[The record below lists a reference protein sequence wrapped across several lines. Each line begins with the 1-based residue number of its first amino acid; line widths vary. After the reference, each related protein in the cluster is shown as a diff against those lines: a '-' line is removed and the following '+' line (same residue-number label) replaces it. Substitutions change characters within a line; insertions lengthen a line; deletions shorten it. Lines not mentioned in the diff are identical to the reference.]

1 MIIYV
6 VQSINYI
13 PNKVIDRFI
22 IFIRNFVHYF
32 LIAYLL
38 TGPSF
43 GQEVVSNTLPVLSS
57 IQSGN
62 VNINSNNNVLN
73 INQSSNKAI
82 IDWKTFD
89 VGSESTVNF
98 NQPSASSSTL
108 NKILSSDPSKIFGK
122 LNATGEVIF
131 QNYGGIYFGKNSRL
145 DVGSITATTGN
156 IRNEDYLN
164 DNYKFD
170 LTNSTGNI
178 ENLGEIN
185 AFENYVALLS
195 PEVRNSGLI
204 VAEKTAVLGSGNEVT
219 LNFINGGTLHS
230 ITTTENNVDTLV
242 ENKSAIEVPGGLII
256 ISVKAKSSLVSSIIN
271 QEGILSTKQADQ
283 VVKKDGRVYLQAST
297 INLSNNSEI
306 IASGNDAGGLINLS
320 ATDISIKENSI
331 IDASG
336 EIAGKIELNSTK
348 GNLNLT
354 NSTLKASS
362 NENDGGKII
371 VASTENII
379 IENSTI
385 EARGLNNGGQI
396 LIGND
401 YLEKTIPIAKSTILD
416 INTILNVSSFDTEQG
431 IGGLI
436 ETSGLK
442 LVTNASIQAGEG
454 GSWIIDPFD
463 IIIDDTTAGYINTA
477 LTAGTSVTLTTATET
492 NDINND
498 PVNTITGSSGEGDIT
513 LNSAITSSGNGSL
526 TLIAADDI
534 YINAA
539 ISLSG
544 TNNQVTLTAADIVY
558 LGASITTTGN
568 QTINANVD
576 IQGSSTLNSG
586 LANITINGNV
596 TASNGILA
604 FLGDGDYLYNGTSYT
619 VDGTEP
625 IGILYD
631 AASDTYKWQATVT
644 TAEALIVAGGGGGG
658 MDIGG
663 GGGGGGVIAQDIT
676 LTPGWIDVKVG
687 DGGAGAP
694 SGGTG
699 SGTQGRNDHVWTIN
713 AKQGENSSIVT
724 VNGTLTAIGGGYGG
738 TGPWNHTLQGQAG
751 SGGSGGG
758 ASGYNAGTSG
768 RNGSATAGQ
777 GNAGAS
783 GNNHHVGG
791 GGGGAGGTG
800 STGRSNYASKGGD
813 GIENCILGTCYY
825 WAGGGGAAGHSYFG
839 GHGGR
844 GGGGGGGSYNSGG
857 TVIAGA
863 DGLNTGTVGGVGRNK
878 PGGDGGVN
886 TGGGGG
892 GSTHYN
898 ATNKGGDGGSG
909 IVVVK
914 YQEALTL
921 IGASINVT
929 GNITDTSLT
938 VTNTANSEIAG
949 VVSGSTGLTKSGSGV
964 LTMSGDSTYTGVT
977 TISAGTLQTTGTLGN
992 TDISISSGATYDVDA
1007 TDTIGSIG
1015 GAGAI
1020 NIATS
1025 QTLTTSTSSNTTV
1038 SGVISGAGTLEKAG
1052 TGTLTLTGS
1061 NDYTGGTSFAGGTV
1075 SLGSAN
1081 AISTSGTLSFSGGA
1095 IQSTAS
1101 NTTDYSSRF
1110 NTGSSQAFKIDT
1122 NGQDITWASNLENTN
1137 SSITKTGTGTLTV
1150 SGNVG
1155 VTGDDSFVSP
1165 NINISA
1171 GTFVSSGTIHSIG
1184 TLTGGASTTLTLSSS
1199 PSITTLA
1206 LSDGVTMTI
1215 PVLTVS
1221 GTSSIGGTI
1230 TTQGDISLT
1239 GASTL
1244 AGNTTL
1250 TSNDNDVTFGSTIN
1264 GEYTLTV
1271 AAGTGSASFGGTI
1284 GDSAAIKKLS
1294 VVASGGIT
1302 LTGSIST
1309 VMGLNDGLYFQ
1320 KFDGNYG
1327 NNVQNL
1333 SNRTEQVIRAS
1344 EVAGAPGNQKGI
1356 VATTIAICTSHGCD
1370 ETYTYRVIGYFK
1382 PQQTGS
1388 HHFYS
1393 LADDPTHLYMGTSGQ
1408 SIDEFVTQVESTSS
1422 YNKTGRVLSLTGCC
1436 SWVNGTVTLTA
1447 GNLYPMYHVFSEN
1460 GGGDYSYLRW
1470 KNPDGAWVSLKNS
1483 DRASDGTGYYFT
1495 SGAVG
1500 GGGGGVDTGVYLTG
1514 NVNIAADT
1522 TITSANATI
1531 NVTGN
1536 ISSSSGKDL
1545 IVDSSTFDADN
1556 ISNLDVLT
1564 IKSSTATVGTLDTI
1578 NTATIE
1584 SGSYTGN
1591 AISSVDALEIQS
1603 NTLSVTGNIETDTSL
1618 TFNSS
1623 SNLSVANVI
1632 TGTGQLIKSNTNQLT
1647 LTGTN
1652 NFTGGVNL
1660 SAGTLALNSAAA
1672 IGSSGTVVLGG
1683 GTLKYSS
1690 SNTTDYSSRFSTAN
1704 DQKYNIDTNSQ
1715 SITFANNLTSSGGI
1729 LTKTGNGT
1737 LTLSGTNT
1745 YTGGT
1750 NISGGSILLNSA
1762 GAIGSTGTLL
1772 FNGGTLVYSANNTTD
1787 YSSRFSTAASQ
1798 NFNINTSGQDISY
1811 STRLASSSGT
1821 LTKSGTGSL
1830 TLAGANTY
1838 NGLTTVSAGT
1848 LVSNGTINGDLSISS
1863 GATFDLNQTDT
1874 IGSLT
1879 GSGTI
1884 DIASAKVLTLSSSSN
1899 STFSGIISGGGQ
1911 LKKSG
1916 SGTLILS
1923 GTNTYTGGT
1932 NFNGGTLQLSSSG
1945 ALGSSGDLTF
1955 SGGILKYTSSNN
1967 NDYSSR
1973 LDSSSSQ
1980 NFKIDTNSQNVTWAS
1995 NFVNDNST
2003 FVKSGSGTLT
2013 LSGDFGLTDESF
2025 TATNVTI
2032 SGGTLSLPNT
2042 VNSIGSINLQGGGIN
2057 CPSCPSLGDFVA
2069 TAGSTLTF
2077 NAAVFD
2083 SLTLASGVTVNASSI
2098 TVNNTSSLGGDI
2110 TTTGPMS
2117 FGGAVTLVANT
2128 NLISTNNSITFN
2140 STINGTK
2147 ELSVNAGTST
2157 AGFNGAIGG
2166 STKLAKLTVVA
2177 SGGITINNVSIKG
2190 LSDGLYFQKFD
2201 GVYGNNTQNL
2211 SNRTEQVIR
2220 STEVSGAPGNVK
2232 GIVADHIAICTR
2244 GNCDETYTYKIT
2256 GYFIPQQTGTH
2267 NFHLLGDDANHLY
2280 LGTAGQ
2286 SLTEYETYVESIS
2299 SVNKT
2304 GYVVG
2309 LTGCCSWRNG
2319 NVNLTAGEQYPI
2331 YTVFSENGGGDYLY
2345 MRWKNPDG
2353 AWVALQ
2359 NSDRTSNGSG
2369 YFFTERDASG
2379 SGSSNSG
2386 IYLTG
2391 DVTVASNATFDAAK
2405 GIVNITG
2412 DISGSTSTDFTI
2424 NSKSVELDSITEF
2437 AALNIEVTN
2446 DSKVDGVISGTNV
2459 AFKKKGDGKLTL
2471 TKENTFT
2478 GSTNI
2483 IGGTILL
2490 DNGAIVGDDGEP
2502 TGVVNYGSLGNVYNP
2517 LTIGSGTLTI
2527 KDRDMTFYGLTMGAN
2542 SVINTSSSS
2551 SITLPSNNLA
2561 GDLTSYTL
2569 GGSITTSGT
2578 QTFSGAISL
2587 AGDLSL
2593 TSGNQAINFTQDAA
2607 LTGNNN
2613 DLTINSGSGTTTFI
2627 NPMSGLGTLSSTGTT
2642 IINSNEIS
2650 SAGTQTYGAL
2660 TFGGDLK
2667 LVTTN
2672 SNINFNSTITGTGQL
2687 EASVGTGTVY
2697 FKDKVG
2703 SNNIDTTLSSLTVT
2717 GKSYVAADVFTV
2729 NNQIY
2734 SSDMNVNGSI
2744 NLTSLSGDIT
2754 LNGDITAVGSAIMAL
2769 LGEGNFLLNGQ
2780 SYDLTSDSAAGTL
2793 AGLSYD
2799 TSSEK
2804 YTWTAAST
2812 SAETL
2817 IVAGGGGG
2825 GMDIGGGGGGGGV
2838 IAQNVVLVKGTN
2850 YLISVGD
2857 GGAGAPTGGTGSGT
2871 QGRNNHVW
2879 TINAK
2884 QGENSTFETAN
2895 GTLTAIGGG
2904 YGGTGPWNHT
2914 LQGQAGSGG
2923 SGGGASGYNAGTS
2936 GTKWFGNCWS
2946 R

>member
-1 MIIYV
+1 MQLTLTILNNFIFKITF
-6 VQSINYI
+6 SIR
-13 PNKVIDRFI
+13 VFI
-22 IFIRNFVHYF
+22 HYF

-43 GQEVVSNTLPVLSS
+43 GQEVVSSTLPVLSS

-108 NKILSSDPSKIFGK
+108 NKILSSDPSRIFGK

-170 LTNSTGNI
+170 LTNSTGKI

-185 AFENYVALLS
+185 AFESYVALLS

-230 ITTTENNVDTLV
+230 ITTTESNVDTLV
-242 ENKSAIEVPGGLII
+242 ENKSAVEVPGGLII
-256 ISVKAKSSLVSSIIN
+256 ISIQAKSSLVSSIIN

-283 VVKKDGRVYLQAST
+283 VVKKDGRIFLQAST
-297 INLSNNSEI
+297 INLSKNSEI

-320 ATDISIKENSI
+320 ATNININENSI

-336 EIAGKIELNSTK
+336 EIAGKIELSSTK
-348 GNLNLT
+348 GNLNLA

-362 NENDGGKII
+362 NENDGGKISI
-371 VASTENII
+371 ASTENIN
-379 IENSTI
+379 IENSSI

-416 INTILNVSSFDTEQG
+416 INTTLDVSSFDTSG

-694 SGGTG
+694 TGGTG
-699 SGTQGRNDHVWTIN
+699 SGTQGRNGHQWTIN

-791 GGGGAGGTG
+791 GGGGAGGAG
-800 STGRSNYASKGGD
+800 STGRSHYASKGGD

-839 GHGGR
+839 GHGGK

-857 TVIAGA
+857 TVIAGGN
-863 DGLNTGTVGGVGRNK
+863 GLNTGTVGGVGRNK

-1052 TGTLTLTGS
+1052 TGTLTLSGS

-1095 IQSTAS
+1095 IQSTSS

-1150 SGNVG
+1150 SGDVG

-1230 TTQGDISLT
+1230 TTQGNITLT

-1320 KFDGNYG
+1320 KFDGHYG

-1333 SNRTEQVIRAS
+1333 SNRTEQVIKS
-1344 EVAGAPGNQKGI
+1344 TEVSGAPGNQKGI
-1356 VATTIAICTSHGCD
+1356 VADHIAICTRGNCD

-1470 KNPDGAWVSLKNS
+1470 KNPDGAWVALQNS
-1483 DRASDGTGYYFT
+1483 DRTSNGTGYYYT

-1603 NTLSVTGNIETDTSL
+1603 TTLSVTGNIETDTSL

-1715 SITFANNLTSSGGI
+1715 SITFASDLTSSGGI

-1750 NISGGSILLNSA
+1750 NFSGGSILLNSA

-1848 LVSNGTINGDLSISS
+1848 LVSNGTINGDLSIS
-1863 GATFDLNQTDT
+1863 F
-1874 IGSLT
+1874 
-1879 GSGTI
+1879 
-1884 DIASAKVLTLSSSSN
+1884 
-1899 STFSGIISGGGQ
+1899 
-1911 LKKSG
+1911 
-1916 SGTLILS
+1916 
-1923 GTNTYTGGT
+1923 
-1932 NFNGGTLQLSSSG
+1932 
-1945 ALGSSGDLTF
+1945 
-1955 SGGILKYTSSNN
+1955 
-1967 NDYSSR
+1967 R
-1973 LDSSSSQ
+1973 C
-1980 NFKIDTNSQNVTWAS
+1980 NV
-1995 NFVNDNST
+1995 
-2003 FVKSGSGTLT
+2003 
-2013 LSGDFGLTDESF
+2013 
-2025 TATNVTI
+2025 
-2032 SGGTLSLPNT
+2032 
-2042 VNSIGSINLQGGGIN
+2042 
-2057 CPSCPSLGDFVA
+2057 
-2069 TAGSTLTF
+2069 
-2077 NAAVFD
+2077 
-2083 SLTLASGVTVNASSI
+2083 
-2098 TVNNTSSLGGDI
+2098 
-2110 TTTGPMS
+2110 
-2117 FGGAVTLVANT
+2117 
-2128 NLISTNNSITFN
+2128 
-2140 STINGTK
+2140 
-2147 ELSVNAGTST
+2147 
-2157 AGFNGAIGG
+2157 
-2166 STKLAKLTVVA
+2166 
-2177 SGGITINNVSIKG
+2177 
-2190 LSDGLYFQKFD
+2190 
-2201 GVYGNNTQNL
+2201 
-2211 SNRTEQVIR
+2211 
-2220 STEVSGAPGNVK
+2220 
-2232 GIVADHIAICTR
+2232 
-2244 GNCDETYTYKIT
+2244 
-2256 GYFIPQQTGTH
+2256 
-2267 NFHLLGDDANHLY
+2267 
-2280 LGTAGQ
+2280 
-2286 SLTEYETYVESIS
+2286 
-2299 SVNKT
+2299 
-2304 GYVVG
+2304 
-2309 LTGCCSWRNG
+2309 
-2319 NVNLTAGEQYPI
+2319 
-2331 YTVFSENGGGDYLY
+2331 
-2345 MRWKNPDG
+2345 
-2353 AWVALQ
+2353 
-2359 NSDRTSNGSG
+2359 
-2369 YFFTERDASG
+2369 
-2379 SGSSNSG
+2379 
-2386 IYLTG
+2386 
-2391 DVTVASNATFDAAK
+2391 
-2405 GIVNITG
+2405 
-2412 DISGSTSTDFTI
+2412 
-2424 NSKSVELDSITEF
+2424 
-2437 AALNIEVTN
+2437 
-2446 DSKVDGVISGTNV
+2446 
-2459 AFKKKGDGKLTL
+2459 
-2471 TKENTFT
+2471 
-2478 GSTNI
+2478 
-2483 IGGTILL
+2483 
-2490 DNGAIVGDDGEP
+2490 
-2502 TGVVNYGSLGNVYNP
+2502 
-2517 LTIGSGTLTI
+2517 
-2527 KDRDMTFYGLTMGAN
+2527 
-2542 SVINTSSSS
+2542 
-2551 SITLPSNNLA
+2551 
-2561 GDLTSYTL
+2561 
-2569 GGSITTSGT
+2569 
-2578 QTFSGAISL
+2578 
-2587 AGDLSL
+2587 
-2593 TSGNQAINFTQDAA
+2593 
-2607 LTGNNN
+2607 
-2613 DLTINSGSGTTTFI
+2613 
-2627 NPMSGLGTLSSTGTT
+2627 
-2642 IINSNEIS
+2642 
-2650 SAGTQTYGAL
+2650 
-2660 TFGGDLK
+2660 
-2667 LVTTN
+2667 
-2672 SNINFNSTITGTGQL
+2672 
-2687 EASVGTGTVY
+2687 
-2697 FKDKVG
+2697 
-2703 SNNIDTTLSSLTVT
+2703 
-2717 GKSYVAADVFTV
+2717 
-2729 NNQIY
+2729 
-2734 SSDMNVNGSI
+2734 
-2744 NLTSLSGDIT
+2744 
-2754 LNGDITAVGSAIMAL
+2754 
-2769 LGEGNFLLNGQ
+2769 
-2780 SYDLTSDSAAGTL
+2780 
-2793 AGLSYD
+2793 
-2799 TSSEK
+2799 
-2804 YTWTAAST
+2804 
-2812 SAETL
+2812 
-2817 IVAGGGGG
+2817 
-2825 GMDIGGGGGGGGV
+2825 
-2838 IAQNVVLVKGTN
+2838 
-2850 YLISVGD
+2850 
-2857 GGAGAPTGGTGSGT
+2857 
-2871 QGRNNHVW
+2871 
-2879 TINAK
+2879 
-2884 QGENSTFETAN
+2884 
-2895 GTLTAIGGG
+2895 
-2904 YGGTGPWNHT
+2904 
-2914 LQGQAGSGG
+2914 
-2923 SGGGASGYNAGTS
+2923 
-2936 GTKWFGNCWS
+2936 
-2946 R
+2946 

>member
-170 LTNSTGNI
+170 LTNSTGKI

-185 AFENYVALLS
+185 AFESYVALLS

-204 VAEKTAVLGSGNEVT
+204 VAEKTAVLGSGNEII
-219 LNFINGGTLHS
+219 LNFVNGGTLHS
-230 ITTTENNVDTLV
+230 ITTTESNVDTLV

-320 ATDISIKENSI
+320 ATNININENSI

-336 EIAGKIELNSTK
+336 EVAGKIELSSTK
-348 GNLNLT
+348 GNLNLA

-362 NENDGGKII
+362 NENDGGKISI
-371 VASTENII
+371 ASTENIN
-379 IENSTI
+379 IENSSI

-416 INTILNVSSFDTEQG
+416 VNTTLDVSSFDTSG

-442 LVTNASIQAGEG
+442 LFTNASIQAGEG

-658 MDIGG
+658 MDMGG
-663 GGGGGGVIAQDIT
+663 GGGGGGVIAQNRT

-694 SGGTG
+694 TGGTG
-699 SGTQGRNDHVWTIN
+699 SGTQGINNHVWTIN

-768 RNGSATAGQ
+768 RSDSATAGQ

-791 GGGGAGGTG
+791 GGGGAGGAG
-800 STGRSNYASKGGD
+800 STGRSHYASKGGD

-839 GHGGR
+839 GHGGK

-857 TVIAGA
+857 TVIAGGN
-863 DGLNTGTVGGVGRNK
+863 GLNTGTVGGVGRNK

-938 VTNTANSEIAG
+938 VTNTANCEIAG

-964 LTMSGDSTYTGVT
+964 LTMSGDSTYTGAT

-1052 TGTLTLTGS
+1052 TGTLILSGS
-1061 NDYTGGTSFAGGTV
+1061 NDYTGGTSFTGGTV

-1095 IQSTAS
+1095 MQSTSS

-1230 TTQGDISLT
+1230 TTQGNISLT

-1271 AAGTGSASFGGTI
+1271 AAGTGTASFVGTI

-1309 VMGLNDGLYFQ
+1309 V
-1320 KFDGNYG
+1320 
-1327 NNVQNL
+1327 
-1333 SNRTEQVIRAS
+1333 
-1344 EVAGAPGNQKGI
+1344 
-1356 VATTIAICTSHGCD
+1356 
-1370 ETYTYRVIGYFK
+1370 
-1382 PQQTGS
+1382 
-1388 HHFYS
+1388 
-1393 LADDPTHLYMGTSGQ
+1393 
-1408 SIDEFVTQVESTSS
+1408 
-1422 YNKTGRVLSLTGCC
+1422 
-1436 SWVNGTVTLTA
+1436 
-1447 GNLYPMYHVFSEN
+1447 
-1460 GGGDYSYLRW
+1460 
-1470 KNPDGAWVSLKNS
+1470 
-1483 DRASDGTGYYFT
+1483 
-1495 SGAVG
+1495 
-1500 GGGGGVDTGVYLTG
+1500 
-1514 NVNIAADT
+1514 
-1522 TITSANATI
+1522 
-1531 NVTGN
+1531 
-1536 ISSSSGKDL
+1536 
-1545 IVDSSTFDADN
+1545 
-1556 ISNLDVLT
+1556 
-1564 IKSSTATVGTLDTI
+1564 
-1578 NTATIE
+1578 
-1584 SGSYTGN
+1584 
-1591 AISSVDALEIQS
+1591 
-1603 NTLSVTGNIETDTSL
+1603 
-1618 TFNSS
+1618 
-1623 SNLSVANVI
+1623 
-1632 TGTGQLIKSNTNQLT
+1632 
-1647 LTGTN
+1647 
-1652 NFTGGVNL
+1652 
-1660 SAGTLALNSAAA
+1660 
-1672 IGSSGTVVLGG
+1672 
-1683 GTLKYSS
+1683 
-1690 SNTTDYSSRFSTAN
+1690 
-1704 DQKYNIDTNSQ
+1704 
-1715 SITFANNLTSSGGI
+1715 
-1729 LTKTGNGT
+1729 
-1737 LTLSGTNT
+1737 
-1745 YTGGT
+1745 
-1750 NISGGSILLNSA
+1750 
-1762 GAIGSTGTLL
+1762 
-1772 FNGGTLVYSANNTTD
+1772 
-1787 YSSRFSTAASQ
+1787 
-1798 NFNINTSGQDISY
+1798 
-1811 STRLASSSGT
+1811 
-1821 LTKSGTGSL
+1821 
-1830 TLAGANTY
+1830 
-1838 NGLTTVSAGT
+1838 
-1848 LVSNGTINGDLSISS
+1848 
-1863 GATFDLNQTDT
+1863 
-1874 IGSLT
+1874 
-1879 GSGTI
+1879 
-1884 DIASAKVLTLSSSSN
+1884 
-1899 STFSGIISGGGQ
+1899 
-1911 LKKSG
+1911 
-1916 SGTLILS
+1916 
-1923 GTNTYTGGT
+1923 
-1932 NFNGGTLQLSSSG
+1932 
-1945 ALGSSGDLTF
+1945 
-1955 SGGILKYTSSNN
+1955 
-1967 NDYSSR
+1967 
-1973 LDSSSSQ
+1973 
-1980 NFKIDTNSQNVTWAS
+1980 
-1995 NFVNDNST
+1995 
-2003 FVKSGSGTLT
+2003 
-2013 LSGDFGLTDESF
+2013 
-2025 TATNVTI
+2025 
-2032 SGGTLSLPNT
+2032 
-2042 VNSIGSINLQGGGIN
+2042 
-2057 CPSCPSLGDFVA
+2057 
-2069 TAGSTLTF
+2069 
-2077 NAAVFD
+2077 
-2083 SLTLASGVTVNASSI
+2083 
-2098 TVNNTSSLGGDI
+2098 
-2110 TTTGPMS
+2110 
-2117 FGGAVTLVANT
+2117 
-2128 NLISTNNSITFN
+2128 
-2140 STINGTK
+2140 
-2147 ELSVNAGTST
+2147 
-2157 AGFNGAIGG
+2157 
-2166 STKLAKLTVVA
+2166 
-2177 SGGITINNVSIKG
+2177 KG

-2280 LGTAGQ
+2280 IGSAGQ

-2309 LTGCCSWRNG
+2309 LTGCCSWRSG

-2359 NSDRTSNGSG
+2359 NSDRTLNGSG
-2369 YFFTERDASG
+2369 YFLTERDASG
-2379 SGSSNSG
+2379 SGSSNAG

-2391 DVTVASNATFDAAK
+2391 DVTVASNTTFDATK

-2459 AFKKKGDGKLTL
+2459 VFQKKGDGKLTL

-2478 GSTNI
+2478 RSTNI
-2483 IGGTILL
+2483 IRGTILL
-2490 DNGAIVGDDGEP
+2490 DNGAVIGDDGEP
-2502 TGVVNYGSLGNVYNP
+2502 TGVVNYGSLGNVSNP

-2642 IINSNEIS
+2642 IINANEIS

-2703 SNNIDTTLSSLTVT
+2703 SNNIETTLSSLTVT

-2769 LGEGNFLLNGQ
+2769 LGKGNFLLNGE

-2825 GMDIGGGGGGGGV
+2825 GMDMGGGGGGGGV

-2850 YLISVGD
+2850 YSISVGD

-2871 QGRNNHVW
+2871 QGRTGHQW

-2884 QGENSTFETAN
+2884 QGENSSIVTVN

-2936 GTKWFGNCWS
+2936 GRNGSATAGQGNDGASGNIHHVGGGGGGAGGTGSTGRSNYASKGGDGIENCIVGNCYYWAGGGGAAGD
-2946 R
+2946 